1 MAFSYL
7 NGVCSIGCIFKKNMS
22 INRINSSTG
31 TFDSMWFLGILNFKG
46 VLPEFCIDID
56 ISFYEYFTEVLCV
69 AVNKISIK
77 YFDILKNK

>member
-1 MAFSYL
+1 
-7 NGVCSIGCIFKKNMS
+7 
-22 INRINSSTG
+22 
-31 TFDSMWFLGILNFKG
+31 MWFLGILNFKG

-69 AVNKISIK
+69 AVNKILIK

>member
-1 MAFSYL
+1 MFDWLYIQE
-7 NGVCSIGCIFKKNMS
+7 NEY

-31 TFDSMWFLGILNFKG
+31 TFDSMRFLGILNFKG
-46 VLPEFCIDID
+46 VLPGFCIDID

>member
-7 NGVCSIGCIFKKNMS
+7 NGVCSIGCIFKKMS

-31 TFDSMWFLGILNFKG
+31 TFDSMRFLGILNFKG